1 MLHYIIISVLVLLVL
16 ACVIVLFNIKSDDD
30 PPKLPKDI
38 ADKYEKTNFYRAV
51 APNQGLPPVPVR
63 DDPKTTLIPIQV
75 QGRVG
80 TDTALI
86 PAIRQR

>member
-1 MLHYIIISVLVLLVL
+1 MLHYIIISALVLLVL
-16 ACVIVLFNIKSDDD
+16 ACIVVLFNIKSDDD

-51 APNQGLPPVPVR
+51 APNQGLPPVP
-63 DDPKTTLIPIQV
+63 DPKTTLIPI